1 VEQIMSRL
9 FPHLFSPLTLRR
21 KPLANRLVFGGH
33 TPNMAVQG
41 VAGEDPLAYFPGQ
54 RMIAYYAERA
64 RGGTAMIVVE
74 PIPAH
79 ETSVLTRP
87 SLRPGDGASV
97 PHLRH
102 LVEACRKHGALM
114 IQGVTHVGADGDAD
128 NSLTPNWSPS
138 GRHSYLDFHGSHA
151 MTEAEIEEVIE
162 GFVRTAVL
170 AKQAGFDGIEV
181 DAGHNTLIEQFW
193 DPLSNRRDDRWG
205 GSLDDRLRFAVRVLE
220 GIRGTVGG
228 DLIVGLAVTGDNSGP
243 GGLDLAARIDLL
255 AHLDGRRL
263 MDYVAVGSGTF
274 LDTDRATPSFLCDE
288 MPAVPAAAAIKK
300 ALGHALVVAAS
311 GIGTAANAETILAGG
326 MADMVSLIRP
336 QMADPH
342 LANKAAGDRPQE
354 IRPCIACNQRCV
366 GRRARDYWMSC
377 LVNPAMGRE
386 FQWGG
391 EPAEPVAKPRRLLV
405 VGAGPAG
412 LEAARVAAERGHRVV
427 LMERTDAVGGQL
439 RLTAAQP
446 GRRAVGELLRW
457 YREELTRLQ
466 VEVRLNHD
474 PEAEGVHDFAPDA
487 VIVATGSRPANDGY
501 QRSMPDIERLPG
513 VDDESVFSVD
523 DVLSGAPVPGPR
535 VLLLDESDDW
545 KGAGT
550 ALYMAERDLRVSF
563 LTKGVTVAKGLVPTK
578 AHKALRK
585 RFRELAI
592 EEIVQAAL
600 VSWSDGRATIKHLKN
615 GESETVG
622 YDSLVLSTTNVAR
635 AGLQAALAK
644 SSIEVHAIGDC
655 VAPRTAAA
663 AIFEGRRLALAL

>member
-1 VEQIMSRL
+1 
-9 FPHLFSPLTLRR
+9 
-21 KPLANRLVFGGH
+21 
-33 TPNMAVQG
+33 
-41 VAGEDPLAYFPGQ
+41 
-54 RMIAYYAERA
+54 
-64 RGGTAMIVVE
+64 
-74 PIPAH
+74 
-79 ETSVLTRP
+79 
-87 SLRPGDGASV
+87 
-97 PHLRH
+97 
-102 LVEACRKHGALM
+102 
-114 IQGVTHVGADGDAD
+114 
-128 NSLTPNWSPS
+128 
-138 GRHSYLDFHGSHA
+138 
-151 MTEAEIEEVIE
+151 
-162 GFVRTAVL
+162 
-170 AKQAGFDGIEV
+170 
-181 DAGHNTLIEQFW
+181 
-193 DPLSNRRDDRWG
+193 
-205 GSLDDRLRFAVRVLE
+205 
-220 GIRGTVGG
+220 
-228 DLIVGLAVTGDNSGP
+228 
-243 GGLDLAARIDLL
+243 
-255 AHLDGRRL
+255 
-263 MDYVAVGSGTF
+263 
-274 LDTDRATPSFLCDE
+274 
-288 MPAVPAAAAIKK
+288 
-300 ALGHALVVAAS
+300 
-311 GIGTAANAETILAGG
+311 
-326 MADMVSLIRP
+326 
-336 QMADPH
+336 
-342 LANKAAGDRPQE
+342 
-354 IRPCIACNQRCV
+354 
-366 GRRARDYWMSC
+366 
-377 LVNPAMGRE
+377 
-386 FQWGG
+386 
-391 EPAEPVAKPRRLLV
+391 
-405 VGAGPAG
+405 
-412 LEAARVAAERGHRVV
+412 
-427 LMERTDAVGGQL
+427 TDAVGGQL